1 MNRDEKKAL
10 ISFLTIYIVSAILLI
25 GVILYIY
32 YKNETKM
39 LEESCSM
46 ELHNASMH
54 IKNEI
59 INRHM
64 KNQKFNPN
72 KLSNIN
78 IKYGLFDKDKKVI
91 FSYLDEKFDVDFSKN
106 SYVNEFYNYFITTL
120 DEENIPIKYIVL
132 ETCQE
137 VQNKNKLQI
146 FILVNFIFKCNFYWL
161 YRIFIIKNFIKSC

>member
-72 KLSNIN
+72 KLSNI
-78 IKYGLFDKDKKVI
+78 I
-91 FSYLDEKFDVDFSKN
+91 
-106 SYVNEFYNYFITTL
+106 
-120 DEENIPIKYIVL
+120 
-132 ETCQE
+132 
-137 VQNKNKLQI
+137 
-146 FILVNFIFKCNFYWL
+146 
-161 YRIFIIKNFIKSC
+161 